1 MMNDDASF
9 RAMHPSSLFCVV
21 KKKVS
26 PLAHDFTK
34 STFFYLVHSK
44 KNNRRQKKRKKEHA
58 AHQKKLLTKFSI
70 YQRERERENEK
81 TKTKKRTKDEFDEI
95 RPTNALMGRKRSEVT
110 LVRENSGLGRRGD
123 ERGSGEESH
132 LGWNLA
138 TDDVRF
144 AETDGGRERLGE

>member
-1 MMNDDASF
+1 
-9 RAMHPSSLFCVV
+9 
-21 KKKVS
+21 
-26 PLAHDFTK
+26 
-34 STFFYLVHSK
+34 LVHSK
-44 KNNRRQKKRKKEHA
+44 QQTTKKEKKRARTKENC
-58 AHQKKLLTKFSI
+58 TKFSI
-70 YQRERERENEK
+70 SERERERENE
-81 TKTKKRTKDEFDEI
+81 KRTKDEFDEI
-95 RPTNALMGRKRSEVT
+95 RPTNAFMGRKRSEVT

>member
-1 MMNDDASF
+1 MTTLLF
-9 RAMHPSSLFCVV
+9 VRRIRPLSSVV

-26 PLAHDFTK
+26 PLARFHK
-34 STFFYLVHSK
+34 VNFFIFGSSK
-44 KNNRRQKKRKKEHA
+44 NKNNRRQKKRKKEHA
-58 AHQKKLLTKFSI
+58 PKETADKIFYIS
-70 YQRERERENEK
+70 ERERENEK

>member
-9 RAMHPSSLFCVV
+9 RAMHPSSLLLL
-21 KKKVS
+21 KKKS
-26 PLAHDFTK
+26 LLSHDFTK
-34 STFFYLVHSK
+34 STFLLVHSK

-58 AHQKKLLTKFSI
+58 PKETADKIFYI
-70 YQRERERENEK
+70 RERERENEK

>member
-1 MMNDDASF
+1 MTTLLF
-9 RAMHPSSLFCVV
+9 VRCIRPLSSVV
-21 KKKVS
+21 KKKVA
-26 PLAHDFTK
+26 PLARFHK
-34 STFFYLVHSK
+34 VNFFMVRSK
-44 KNNRRQKKRKKEHA
+44 NKNRRQKKRKKEHA
-58 AHQKKLLTKFSI
+58 PKETADKIFI
-70 YQRERERENEK
+70 YIRERERENEK
-81 TKTKKRTKDEFDEI
+81 TKTKKKRTKDEFDEI

>member
-9 RAMHPSSLFCVV
+9 RAMHPSSLLLL
-21 KKKVS
+21 KKKS
-26 PLAHDFTK
+26 LLSHDFTK
-34 STFFYLVHSK
+34 STFLLVHSK
-44 KNNRRQKKRKKEHA
+44 KNNRRQKKRKKEH

>member
-1 MMNDDASF
+1 MTTLLFVRCS
-9 RAMHPSSLFCVV
+9 RPLSSVV
-21 KKKVS
+21 KKKVA
-26 PLAHDFTK
+26 PLARFHKVNFFIGSFKKQQQTTK
-34 STFFYLVHSK
+34 K
-44 KNNRRQKKRKKEHA
+44 EKKRARTPKETA
-58 AHQKKLLTKFSI
+58 DKIFYI
-70 YQRERERENEK
+70 RERERENEK

-138 TDDVRF
+138 TDHVRLS
-144 AETDGGRERLGE
+144 EKDGGRERLGE

>member
-1 MMNDDASF
+1 
-9 RAMHPSSLFCVV
+9 
-21 KKKVS
+21 
-26 PLAHDFTK
+26 
-34 STFFYLVHSK
+34 LVHSK
-44 KNNRRQKKRKKEHA
+44 KTTDKKRGKKST
-58 AHQKKLLTKFSI
+58 HQKKLLTKFSI
-70 YQRERERENEK
+70 SERERERENEK

>member
-1 MMNDDASF
+1 MV
-9 RAMHPSSLFCVV
+9 R
-21 KKKVS
+21 
-26 PLAHDFTK
+26 
-34 STFFYLVHSK
+34 SK
-44 KNNRRQKKRKKEHA
+44 NKNRRQKKRKKEHA
-58 AHQKKLLTKFSI
+58 PKETADKIFI
-70 YQRERERENEK
+70 YIRERERENEK
-81 TKTKKRTKDEFDEI
+81 TKTKKKRTKDEFDEI

-138 TDDVRF
+138 TDHVRF

>member
-1 MMNDDASF
+1 MTRCFFLCDASVL
-9 RAMHPSSLFCVV
+9 SSVV
-21 KKKVS
+21 KS
-26 PLAHDFTK
+26 LSNLSHNFTK
-34 STFFYLVHSK
+34 STFILLIIQKTTETTK
-44 KNNRRQKKRKKEHA
+44 KEKKRARTKKRKLHKI
-58 AHQKKLLTKFSI
+58 FYI
-70 YQRERERENEK
+70 RERERERENENEK

-95 RPTNALMGRKRSEVT
+95 RPTNAFMGRKRSEVT

>member
-9 RAMHPSSLFCVV
+9 RVTHPSSLFCLLL
-21 KKKVS
+21 KKKS
-26 PLAHDFTK
+26 LLSHDFTK
-34 STFFYLVHSK
+34 STFLWFVQK
-44 KNNRRQKKRKKEHA
+44 TKTDDKKREKKST
-58 AHQKKLLTKFSI
+58 HQKKLLTKFSYI
-70 YQRERERENEK
+70 SERERENEK
-81 TKTKKRTKDEFDEI
+81 TKTKKKRTKDEFDEI